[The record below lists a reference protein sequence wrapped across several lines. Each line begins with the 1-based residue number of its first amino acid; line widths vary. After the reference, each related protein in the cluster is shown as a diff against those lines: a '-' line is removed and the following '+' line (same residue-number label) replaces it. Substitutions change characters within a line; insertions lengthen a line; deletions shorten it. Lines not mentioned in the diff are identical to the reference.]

1 MCMCSNTHTGQRTCN
16 RMRQEVQQQ
25 QKKAARER
33 ERERDVKKEKGSRA
47 KSAL

>member
-1 MCMCSNTHTGQRTCN
+1 MCMCSNTHTEQRTCN

-25 QKKAARER
+25 QKKAAREG
-33 ERERDVKKEKGSRA
+33 ERNGKKEEGSRA